1 MPPAQNIALNVP
13 VASPPVNVRANNP
26 DALALAVIEHKVT
39 VPPLDIVSV
48 APGMA
53 TVKLQ
58 AASPAAGVS
67 VVTTLNVAGVVPQI
81 FISTA

>member
-1 MPPAQNIALNVP
+1 MPPAQNVALNVP
-13 VASPPVNVRANNP
+13 VADPPVNVRANNP
-26 DALALAVIEHKVT
+26 DALALAAIEHNVT
-39 VPPLDIVSV
+39 VPPLATVSL

-67 VVTTLNVAGVVPQI
+67 VVTTLNVAGMVPQT